1 MPSSEHDGIV
11 ALIKSEPPRGS
22 SGDPVAEARR
32 GLDSMGAL
40 FAVPPSI
47 VVEPFTVS
55 GRDAEWLT
63 PATVAKGRH
72 LLYLHGGA
80 YVAGSLN
87 SHRSLVGRLAV
98 AMQATAVHLDYR
110 LAPEHPAPAALD
122 DAVGLYEHLCS
133 LGVQPEQVIVAG
145 DSAGGGLALALTLRL
160 RELGLAAPSALVL
173 LSPWLDL
180 TMTSPESTELQDSDP
195 MLTAASLLESANLYG
210 GDDLTSHLVSPIN
223 GDFTGLC
230 PALVFASSSE
240 ILVGDTRTFAKK
252 AAAAGASVTVCEFDG
267 LIHVWPFVD
276 GLPEATA
283 VMEEV
288 TQFVEA
294 HFLAT

>member
-1 MPSSEHDGIV
+1 MVFRYCRFE
-11 ALIKSEPPRGS
+11 
-22 SGDPVAEARR
+22 
-32 GLDSMGAL
+32 
-40 FAVPPSI
+40 
-47 VVEPFTVS
+47 
-55 GRDAEWLT
+55 
-63 PATVAKGRH
+63 
-72 LLYLHGGA
+72 
-80 YVAGSLN
+80 N
-87 SHRSLVGRLAV
+87 RLAL
-98 AMQATAVHLDYR
+98 QFQ
-110 LAPEHPAPAALD
+110 D
-122 DAVGLYEHLCS
+122 DRDHGNDKQNKGWS
-133 LGVQPEQVIVAG
+133 
-145 DSAGGGLALALTLRL
+145 
-160 RELGLAAPSALVL
+160 ELGLAAPSALVL

-252 AAAAGASVTVCEFDG
+252 AAAAGASVTV
-267 LIHVWPFVD
+267 WPFVD
-276 GLPEATA
+276 GLPETTA